1 MQPVLREAPFPVHLV
16 RVGSL
21 FWLSLYESGAPRTA
35 VTLSQQAVGR
45 FAALFHAMLAEG
57 IYLPPSA
64 YEACFLSLAHTAAD
78 LERLAQGLRSALHTL
93 R

>member
-1 MQPVLREAPFPVHLV
+1 VE
-16 RVGSL
+16 
-21 FWLSLYESGAPRTA
+21 
-35 VTLSQQAVGR
+35 R

-78 LERLAQGLRSALHTL
+78 LERLAQGLRTALRAL

>member
-1 MQPVLREAPFPVHLV
+1 V
-16 RVGSL
+16 RAGSL
-21 FWLSLYESGAPRTA
+21 FWLSLHENGAPRTA
-35 VTLSQQAVGR
+35 ATLPPQALER

-78 LERLAQGLRSALHTL
+78 LERLAQGLRSALRGL

>member
-1 MQPVLREAPFPVHLV
+1 MLREAPFPVHLV

-21 FWLSLYESGAPRTA
+21 FWLSLHESGAPRTA
-35 VTLSQQAVGR
+35 VTLSQQAVDR

-78 LERLAQGLRSALHTL
+78 LERFAQGLRSALRTL